1 MAADKA
7 KQFWTAIVS
16 FFCGV
21 LAALRPTA
29 PAAPAALEVPAV
41 ATGSAAS
48 AASTADRRDAV
59 RAGAGA
65 DVRLGAGGS
74 VAGTAYAA
82 RTATRVGAVALPGQ
96 RSVASSVTTGGGR
109 GSGWG
114 RRVPRERALPPTI
127 KQRIHAEA
135 HGASPAVRRLTTAG
149 VLAAD
154 HRPAEHA
161 ADDEDADGGVP
172 VGAASA
178 R

>member
-1 MAADKA
+1 MAADKV

-29 PAAPAALEVPAV
+29 PAALEVPAAPAV
-41 ATGSAAS
+41 PARSASAAS
-48 AASTADRRDAV
+48 AADRRDAV
-59 RAGAGA
+59 RAGA
-65 DVRLGAGGS
+65 DVGLGAGGG

-82 RTATRVGAVALPGQ
+82 RTARVGALALPGQ
-96 RSVASSVTTGGGR
+96 RSVASSVAAGGGR

-161 ADDEDADGGVP
+161 AEDEDADGGVP

>member
-1 MAADKA
+1 M
-7 KQFWTAIVS
+7 
-16 FFCGV
+16 
-21 LAALRPTA
+21 
-29 PAAPAALEVPAV
+29 
-41 ATGSAAS
+41 
-48 AASTADRRDAV
+48 
-59 RAGAGA
+59 
-65 DVRLGAGGS
+65 
-74 VAGTAYAA
+74 
-82 RTATRVGAVALPGQ
+82 
-96 RSVASSVTTGGGR
+96 
-109 GSGWG
+109 
-114 RRVPRERALPPTI
+114 PRERALPPTI